1 MSTPRV
7 STLFSINNLE
17 DSVLLPVI
25 KLRMNPPF
33 SDLNN
38 SILNVGITLAVKG
51 ELIEDDVLLVYNG
64 NGLIPT
70 EPFVIGVNELIA
82 FCIILDVLVALDKTE
97 DILFHLYCMK
107 PRLSTI

>member
-25 KLRMNPPF
+25 KLRINPPF

-38 SILNVGITLAVKG
+38 SILNVGTTLAVKG
-51 ELIEDDVLLVYNG
+51 ELIEDDVLLVNG
-64 NGLIPT
+64 RET

-82 FCIILDVLVALDKTE
+82 FCIILDVLVALDKRE
-97 DILFHLYCMK
+97 DILFIY
-107 PRLSTI
+107 SV

>member
-38 SILNVGITLAVKG
+38 SILNVGTTLAVKG

-64 NGLIPT
+64 RET

-97 DILFHLYCMK
+97 DINYLYCMK